1 MGNQQNSSTLTE
13 KKIEVLMKT
22 SGKTEN
28 EIRQWYNE
36 FCAENNNIDRMNKRQ
51 FQIYYTKLKKNPNLD
66 KITDHIFRAFDLD
79 HSGTIDFQEFL
90 IAYIITTTGPK
101 QQKFEYVF
109 EVYDIDDN
117 QLIDKK
123 EARKI
128 LSILCRIFG
137 LSEDDAKA
145 YTDTLML
152 TFDTN
157 NDKVLTR
164 SEFINGCLYDS
175 TLGHMLDPFTV

>member
-36 FCAENNNIDRMNKRQ
+36 FCAENNNIDH
-51 FQIYYTKLKKNPNLD
+51 

-137 LSEDDAKA
+137 LSEDDAQA